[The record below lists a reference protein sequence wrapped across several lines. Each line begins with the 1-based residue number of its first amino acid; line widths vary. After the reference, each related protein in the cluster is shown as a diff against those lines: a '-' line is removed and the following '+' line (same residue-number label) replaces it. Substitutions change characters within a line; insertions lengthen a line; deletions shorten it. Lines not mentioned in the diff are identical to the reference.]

1 MFSFSGAS
9 TEANLPKSI
18 NSLELILDAKV
29 GFTYY
34 YMSNNLTLRAFLVAR
49 LKNLVHVKLLPSC
62 ARKQMF
68 FPLLKWV
75 KLIH

>member
-29 GFTYY
+29 GFT
-34 YMSNNLTLRAFLVAR
+34 
-49 LKNLVHVKLLPSC
+49 
-62 ARKQMF
+62 
-68 FPLLKWV
+68 
-75 KLIH
+75 